1 MNLQKC
7 ELNQLLSFNKKSVDQ
22 KCNSK
27 HMLLRDCPLNTLSVR
42 KIYFEIA
49 KFHVKLFKAQK
60 IQREY
65 NEKQNEFNVQN
76 ELQKLEQQ
84 VTSNVRKEF
93 EKNLE
98 TTSKQTKELESE
110 LKKLQTTSKGLGN
123 KLEELEK
130 KLESNFET
138 TSTQTKELNNKLE
151 ELEKKLDHKFE
162 EILKIL
168 R

>member
-1 MNLQKC
+1 MRAWI
-7 ELNQLLSFNKKSVDQ
+7 ELIQGSIIRKKT
-22 KCNSK
+22 
-27 HMLLRDCPLNTLSVR
+27 P
-42 KIYFEIA
+42 
-49 KFHVKLFKAQK
+49 KLFVRSLKIILFEFAKYHIKLFEAQK

-65 NEKQNEFNVQN
+65 NEKQNEFNVEN

-98 TTSKQTKELESE
+98 ITSKQTKDLETE

-138 TSTQTKELNNKLE
+138 TKKLDDKLEQLEEKLKSNFEKTSTQTTELDNKL
-151 ELEKKLDHKFE
+151 D
-162 EILKIL
+162 EILKL
-168 R
+168 LKSE